1 VKTLSEIA
9 LFGLPILERLHPTP
23 LDAPLEIVVK
33 LSEIATAL
41 EKLGKKDLANQT
53 TCLLLAIAPISDFE
67 KRPDK
72 LDVFALYLAQALE
85 RSFKGFLE

>member
-41 EKLGKKDLANQT
+41 EKLGKKEIVQG
-53 TCLLLAIAPISDFE
+53 ISGV
-67 KRPDK
+67 RN
-72 LDVFALYLAQALE
+72 LAQH
-85 RSFKGFLE
+85 